1 MINACSD
8 ACALVF
14 VCADSLC
21 FILCTFIFRFILLLC
36 NVYFND
42 YHFTLSLFSL
52 APSAVVGIVLTPYP
66 DSICVSWDP
75 PNDNGGENITDY
87 RISYRNV
94 NTSSELMTVTTGP
107 STRSRLLN
115 QLDKQTYYE

>member
-1 MINACSD
+1 MLIVYVSD
-8 ACALVF
+8 LR
-14 VCADSLC
+14 
-21 FILCTFIFRFILLLC
+21 TFIFRFIPLLC

-75 PNDNGGENITDY
+75 PSDNGGETITEY

-107 STRSRLLN
+107 STRSRLLS